1 MKRTQIFTDLIRV
14 NPRNPRPIFEGVFS
28 MIEIK
33 NLKKYYGDNNSIK
46 AVDDVSFICPDGKI
60 TGLLGPN
67 GAGKTTTLRMIS
79 GLIKPMAGTV
89 IVDSHDV
96 TRDPRAVRQALGV
109 QADMNGVYPRLTPR
123 EQFRYYGRFY
133 GLKGKALENRID
145 AIIAELNMEE
155 IAERRAEGFSRGQR
169 QKIVLG
175 RALVHNPPNIIMDE
189 PTNGLDVMAV
199 RDTRNSIRAL
209 RDQGRCV
216 LFSTHYMDE
225 AERLCDNIA
234 IIVGGKIVASGAPT
248 ELMARTGKDNLEDAF
263 VALAGQVGLER
274 SEYGRMQNHT

>member
-1 MKRTQIFTDLIRV
+1 
-14 NPRNPRPIFEGVFS
+14 
-28 MIEIK
+28 MIDVK
-33 NLKKYYGDNNSIK
+33 NLKKYYGDDNSIK
-46 AVDDVSFICPDGKI
+46 AVDDVSFICPDGQI

-89 IVDSHDV
+89 LVDAHDV
-96 TRDPRAVRQALGV
+96 TRDPIGVRRALGV

-133 GLKGKALENRID
+133 HLKGKELEARIE
-145 AIIAELNMEE
+145 AIIKELNMEE
-155 IAERRAEGFSRGQR
+155 ISDRRAEGFSRGQR
-169 QKIVLG
+169 QKVVLG

-199 RDTRNSIRAL
+199 RDTRDSIRAM

-225 AERLCDNIA
+225 AEKLCDNIA
-234 IIVGGKIVASGAPT
+234 IIVGGKIVASGTPT

-263 VALAGQVGLER
+263 VALAGREGLER
-274 SEYGRMQNHT
+274 SEYGRMQENG

>member
-1 MKRTQIFTDLIRV
+1 
-14 NPRNPRPIFEGVFS
+14 

-33 NLKKYYGDNNSIK
+33 NLKKYYGNDNSIK
-46 AVDDVSFICPDGKI
+46 AVDDVSFVCPDGKI

-89 IVDSHDV
+89 IVDKHDV
-96 TRDPRAVRQALGV
+96 TKDPRGVRQALGV

-133 GLKGKALENRID
+133 GLKGKELESRID

-155 IAERRAEGFSRGQR
+155 IADRRAEGFSRGQR

-199 RDTRNSIRAL
+199 RDTRQSIRAL

-234 IIVGGKIVASGAPT
+234 IIVGGQIVASGAPT

-263 VALAGQVGLER
+263 VALAGQVLER
-274 SEYGRMQNHT
+274 SEYGRMQNHM

>member
-1 MKRTQIFTDLIRV
+1 
-14 NPRNPRPIFEGVFS
+14 

-33 NLKKYYGDNNSIK
+33 NLKKYYGDDNSIK
-46 AVDDVSFICPDGKI
+46 AVDDVSFTCPDGQI

-96 TRDPRAVRQALGV
+96 THDPRGVRQALGV

-133 GLKGKALENRID
+133 GLKGEKLESRIQ
-145 AIIAELNMEE
+145 AIIDELNMEE

-175 RALVHNPPNIIMDE
+175 RALIHNPPNIIMDE

-234 IIVGGKIVASGAPT
+234 IIVNGKIVASGTPAA
-248 ELMARTGKDNLEDAF
+248 LMQETGKDNLEDAF
-263 VALAGQVGLER
+263 VLLAGRDGLSR
-274 SEYGRMQNHT
+274 SEYGRQQNNL

>member
-1 MKRTQIFTDLIRV
+1 
-14 NPRNPRPIFEGVFS
+14 
-28 MIEIK
+28 MIEVK
-33 NLKKYYGDNNSIK
+33 NLKKYYGDDNSIK
-46 AVDDVSFICPDGKI
+46 AVDDVSFTCPDGQI

-79 GLIKPMAGTV
+79 GLIKPMDGTV
-89 IVDSHDV
+89 IVDEHDV
-96 TRDPRAVRQALGV
+96 RNDSRGVRRALGV
-109 QADMNGVYPRLTPR
+109 QADMDGVYPRLTPR

-133 GLKGKALENRID
+133 GLKGKELENRID

-155 IAERRAEGFSRGQR
+155 IADRRAEGFSRGQR

-199 RDTRNSIRAL
+199 RETRNSIRAM

-234 IIVGGKIVASGAPT
+234 IIVGGKIVAYGTPA

-263 VALAGQVGLER
+263 VALAGREGLQR
-274 SEYGRMQNHT
+274 SEYGRMQESGK

>member
-1 MKRTQIFTDLIRV
+1 
-14 NPRNPRPIFEGVFS
+14 
-28 MIEIK
+28 MIDVK
-33 NLKKYYGDNNSIK
+33 NLKKYYGDDNSIK
-46 AVDDVSFICPDGKI
+46 AVDDVSFSCPDGKI

-79 GLIKPMAGTV
+79 GLIKPMEGTV
-89 IVDSHDV
+89 IVDEHDV
-96 TRDPRAVRQALGV
+96 TRDPRGVRQALGV

-133 GLKGKALENRID
+133 GLKGQVLESRIE
-145 AIIAELNMEE
+145 AVIAELNMDG
-155 IAERRAEGFSRGQR
+155 IADRRAEGFSRGQR

-199 RDTRNSIRAL
+199 RDTRDSIRAM

-225 AERLCDNIA
+225 AEKLCDNIA
-234 IIVGGKIVASGAPT
+234 IIVGGKIVASGTPA

-263 VALAGQVGLER
+263 VALAGREGLER
-274 SEYGRMQNHT
+274 SEYGRMQENG

>member
-1 MKRTQIFTDLIRV
+1 
-14 NPRNPRPIFEGVFS
+14 
-28 MIEIK
+28 MIEIR

-46 AVDDVSFICPDGKI
+46 AVDDVTFTCPDGQI

-79 GLIKPMAGTV
+79 GLIKPMDGTV
-89 IVDSHDV
+89 IVDGHDV
-96 TRDPRAVRQALGV
+96 TRDSRAVRQVLGV

-133 GLKGKALENRID
+133 GLKGKELESRIQ
-145 AIIAELNMEE
+145 AILDELNMEE
-155 IAERRAEGFSRGQR
+155 IADRRAEGFSRGQR

-199 RDTRNSIRAL
+199 RDTRDSIRAL

-225 AERLCDNIA
+225 AERLCDHIA
-234 IIVGGKIVASGAPT
+234 IIVGGQIVASGTPA
-248 ELMARTGKDNLEDAF
+248 ELMQRTNKDNLEDAF
-263 VALAGQVGLER
+263 VTLAGREGLSR
-274 SEYGRMQNHT
+274 SEYGHMQNNA